1 MSKKAIKVS
10 HNGETKRF
18 KITQSYETL
27 ALQTR
32 EMFGND
38 LTKVWPIK
46 FYYVD
51 DEQELISI
59 SSQSDFQEA
68 LTIDELPILKLTVA
82 NNV

>member
-1 MSKKAIKVS
+1 
-10 HNGETKRF
+10 
-18 KITQSYETL
+18 
-27 ALQTR
+27 
-32 EMFGND
+32 MFGND
-38 LTKVWPIK
+38 LAKVWPIK

-82 NNV
+82 NNVQEARI